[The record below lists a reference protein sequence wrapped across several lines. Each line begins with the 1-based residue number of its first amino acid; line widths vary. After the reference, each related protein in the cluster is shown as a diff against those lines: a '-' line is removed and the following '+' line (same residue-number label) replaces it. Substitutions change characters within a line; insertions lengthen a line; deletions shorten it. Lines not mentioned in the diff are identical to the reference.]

1 MQICRA
7 SSSLPLVSPIVYID
21 DIPYL
26 DGSIADSIP
35 IRRSM
40 SLGNKKNIVILTRNA
55 NYRKKISKK
64 RIQIFVAAY
73 RQYPELIK
81 TIYKRAERYNKT
93 LDFIERLEKEN
104 KIFVLRPEIPAI
116 SKLEKNEKVL
126 KEFYQHGYELMKEKL
141 EEMKKYLERNES

>member
-1 MQICRA
+1 M
-7 SSSLPLVSPIVYID
+7 
-21 DIPYL
+21 
-26 DGSIADSIP
+26 
-35 IRRSM
+35 
-40 SLGNKKNIVILTRNA
+40 
-55 NYRKKISKK
+55 
-64 RIQIFVAAY
+64 
-73 RQYPELIK
+73 IK

-93 LDFIERLEKEN
+93 LDFRERLEKEN